1 MDTADLPFLTV
12 TELQGRLRAGE
23 LSPREVLDAL
33 AARIQAA
40 DGTVHA
46 YLSTD
51 LELARREAE
60 TADVNLPL
68 GGVPI
73 AIKDVISVAGQ
84 PCGCA
89 SHILDG
95 YVAPYDATCVA
106 RLRAAGAIPF
116 GRLNMDEFAMG
127 SSTENS
133 SKGVTRNPWNPSRV
147 PGGSSGGSAASVAAR
162 TAFASL
168 GTDTGGSIR
177 QPAALC
183 GVVGLKPSYGRVSR
197 YGLVAFASSLDQV
210 GPFTRTVEDAA
221 RLLGV
226 MAGSD
231 PHDSTSLAEPVPD
244 YVAALRGDIK
254 GLKLGLP
261 KEYFVGGIDPQVEAA
276 VRAAVDHYTT
286 LGAEIVE
293 VSLPHTEYAVAVYYI
308 VATAEASANLARFDG
323 VRYGHRAKD
332 TQGLLDFYGKTREE
346 GFGAEVKRRIILGT
360 YVLSSGYHDAYY
372 LQAQKVR
379 TLIRPGFPGGVQT
392 GGRADLPDIAGDGV
406 QARRTHAKPARHVLA
421 GHFHHRGEPGGDLRR
436 EPAVRVRSGRGREG
450 FAHRL
455 ATARAVVRRGPP
467 ATGRAR
473 LRAEHGLAQA
483 QPAVTRFQQ
492 GVPANGISD
501 YTPQRPDFRRSLRL
515 PLVTLDLLLEL
526 FLLTLEVLC
535 ITPAQLTV
543 VPGHILRLLRL
554 DGALLFPESRRV
566 LFGQLA
572 FLLGLGNL
580 FVGVVLLLVESV
592 FRVGMI
598 AGDNA

>member
-1 MDTADLPFLTV
+1 MDTADLSFLTV
-12 TELQGRLRAGE
+12 TALQARLRARE
-23 LSPREVLDAL
+23 LSPREVIDAL
-33 AARIQAA
+33 AERIESVDPAI
-40 DGTVHA
+40 HA

-51 LELARREAE
+51 LAQARRDADA
-60 TADVNLPL
+60 ADVNLPL
-68 GGVPI
+68 GGVPV

-95 YVAPYDATCVA
+95 YVAPYDATCIA

-133 SKGVTRNPWNPSRV
+133 SKGVTRNPWDPSRV
-147 PGGSSGGSAASVAAR
+147 PGGSSGGSAASVAAS

-183 GVVGLKPSYGRVSR
+183 GVVGLKPSYGRISR

-244 YVAALRGDIK
+244 YTAALTGDIK

-261 KEYFVGGIDPQVEAA
+261 KEYFIGGIDPQVEAA
-276 VRAAVDHYTT
+276 VRAAVDHYTK

-332 TQGLLDFYGKTREE
+332 TNGLLDFYGKTREE
-346 GFGAEVKRRIILGT
+346 GFGPEVKRRIILGT

-379 TLIRPGFPGGVQT
+379 TLIRRDFQDAFKTVDALICPTSPVAAFKMGEHTQNPLAMYLQ
-392 GGRADLPDIAGDGV
+392 DIFTIA
-406 QARRTHAKPARHVLA
+406 ANLA
-421 GHFHHRGEPGGDLRR
+421 GICGVSLPC
-436 EPAVRVRSGRGREG
+436 G
-450 FAHRL
+450 FATSEDGKPL
-455 ATARAVVRRGPP
+455 PIGLQLLGPSFDE
-467 ATGRAR
+467 AR
-473 LRAEHGLAQA
+473 LLQIAHAYEQSTDWHKRA
-483 QPAVTRFQQ
+483 P
-492 GVPANGISD
+492 
-501 YTPQRPDFRRSLRL
+501 SL
-515 PLVTLDLLLEL
+515 
-526 FLLTLEVLC
+526 
-535 ITPAQLTV
+535 
-543 VPGHILRLLRL
+543 
-554 DGALLFPESRRV
+554 
-566 LFGQLA
+566 
-572 FLLGLGNL
+572 
-580 FVGVVLLLVESV
+580 
-592 FRVGMI
+592 
-598 AGDNA
+598 